1 MIIVRMNQQLFT
13 CAMSLCIASIS
24 NADIYQWY
32 DGDGDQSIWLSE
44 STAVPY
50 ADFSGQNLW
59 WADLDWANLHH
70 SNFEETNLMFAH
82 LTGSNFAHSILTS
95 SNLFNAVL
103 SEANLSF
110 ANLSYA
116 DLSFANVYGA
126 NLFSANLTDANLTGI
141 GNWDQAFWMGATYNQ
156 NTIFPFGMD
165 PEADCFGM
173 IFVPAPSALAL
184 LSIAAFT
191 TRRRRS

>member
-1 MIIVRMNQQLFT
+1 MKLQLIA
-13 CAMSLCIASIS
+13 CAVATAITSSS
-24 NADIYQWY
+24 FGDIYQWF
-32 DGDGDQSIWLSE
+32 DGDGDGSLWLSD
-44 STAVPY
+44 STVEPY
-50 ADFSGQNLW
+50 ADFSERNLL

-126 NLFSANLTDANLTGI
+126 NLFSANITDANLTGI